1 MAATINPVPTGGT
14 PSGTAPADARC
25 FFGLARRR
33 TVWLPTWRACLLSAV
48 LLTAAGVVFVRTLH
62 PFLEMT
68 RRTGGEVLAVE
79 GWGPDFSFRA
89 AAEEFSR
96 GGYGRLVVT
105 GGPVE
110 KGAPFIGHD
119 TYAALGAATIGS
131 MTGRTNLAIAVPA
144 PQVRTDRT
152 YASAVALRK
161 WLLRSGPLPKKL
173 DVLTTGPHARRTWLL
188 FRAAFPGTVE
198 VGIIAVPDERYD
210 AARWW
215 TSSDGFRTTT
225 SEFIA
230 YLYAKFLF
238 RALAE

>member
-1 MAATINPVPTGGT
+1 MAMMPNPVPTVV
-14 PSGTAPADARC
+14 SSQRTATADEVC

-33 TVWLPTWRACLLSAV
+33 TVWLPTWRAGLLSVVV
-48 LLTAAGVVFVRTLH
+48 LAIAGAVFVKTLH

-68 RRTGGEVLAVE
+68 QRAGGGVLAVE

-96 GGYGRLVVT
+96 GGYSQLVVT
-105 GGPVE
+105 GGPIE
-110 KGAPFIGHD
+110 KGAPFIGQD
-119 TYAALGAATIGS
+119 TYAGLGAATIGS

-144 PQVRTDRT
+144 PEVRTDRT

-161 WLLRSGPLPKKL
+161 WLSRSGPLPKKL
-173 DVLTTGPHARRTWLL
+173 DVLTTGAHARRTWML
-188 FRAAFPGTVE
+188 FRTAFPGTVE
-198 VGIIAVPDERYD
+198 VGVIAVPDDRYD
-210 AARWW
+210 ASRWW

-238 RALAE
+238 RAPRE

>member
-1 MAATINPVPTGGT
+1 MAATPDPMPTAVT
-14 PSGTAPADARC
+14 PPRTAPADARC

-33 TVWLPTWRACLLSAV
+33 TVWLPTWRACLLSVV
-48 LLTAAGVVFVRTLH
+48 LLVSAGVVLVKTLH
-62 PFLEMT
+62 PFLELT
-68 RRTGGEVLAVE
+68 QRAGGGVLAVE

-96 GGYGRLVVT
+96 GGHSQLVVT
-105 GGPVE
+105 GGPIE
-110 KGAPFIGHD
+110 KGAPFIGQD
-119 TYAALGAATIGS
+119 TYAGLGAAMIGS
-131 MTGRTNLAIAVPA
+131 MTGRTDLAIAVPA

-152 YASAVALRK
+152 YASAIALRK

-188 FRAAFPGTVE
+188 FRAAFPDSVE
-198 VGIIAVPDERYD
+198 VGVIAVPDDRYD
-210 AARWW
+210 ASRWW

-225 SEFIA
+225 SELIA

-238 RALAE
+238 HAPPE